1 MDIFIIFGL
10 LIGLSAVIVGNI
22 IEGGTTAHLIQ
33 IAAAAIVFGGTLGA
47 IIVSFPPKDIL
58 NALKGLKI
66 AFYSKKTSEGLLIE
80 EILGLLVIARRK
92 GVLALE
98 NELEHVSDSFLKKG
112 LKMIIDGYN
121 QEVIRDVLYQEIK
134 NYEDTVK
141 RASKVFDSAGGY
153 APTIGII
160 GAILGLIHVL
170 QNVAE
175 PSKIGT
181 GIATAFVATVY
192 GVGSANLVF
201 IPIGKR
207 IIYKATNE
215 IKKME
220 LIIRGLIGIEQG
232 INPHYLR
239 AILESFKEG
248 KNL

>member
-1 MDIFIIFGL
+1 M
-10 LIGLSAVIVGNI
+10 
-22 IEGGTTAHLIQ
+22 
-33 IAAAAIVFGGTLGA
+33 
-47 IIVSFPPKDIL
+47 
-58 NALKGLKI
+58 
-66 AFYSKKTSEGLLIE
+66 IE

>member
-1 MDIFIIFGL
+1 MDLFIIFGL
-10 LIGLSAVIVGNI
+10 IIGLSAVVVGNI

-33 IAAAAIVFGGTLGA
+33 AAAAAIVFGGTLGA
-47 IIVSFPPKDIL
+47 VIVSFPQKDIL

-66 AFYSKKTSEGLLIE
+66 AFYSKKTSERLLIE
-80 EILGLLVIARRK
+80 EILGLLVKARRK

-98 NELEHVSDSFLKKG
+98 DELTQVSDPFLKKG
-112 LKMIIDGYN
+112 LRMVIDGYS
-121 QEVIRDVLYQEIK
+121 QEVIRDVMYQEIK

-170 QNVAE
+170 QNVAD

-207 IIYKATNE
+207 IIYKANNE

-220 LIIRGLIGIEQG
+220 LIIEGLLGIERG
-232 INPHYLR
+232 INPHFLR
-239 AILESFKEG
+239 AILESFREG